1 MVLTMTRRM
10 ITRLVNRRRMFLIA
24 IRPTPISLYDLNYRL
39 DYEKDSEEDCPDRA
53 VIFPGFARSACN
65 RGARLP

>member
-1 MVLTMTRRM
+1 MTRRM
-10 ITRLVNRRRMFLIA
+10 ITRLVNRRRMLLTA
-24 IRPTPISLYDLNYRL
+24 MRPTPISLYELKYRL
-39 DYEKDSEEDCPDRA
+39 DYQKDSEDGPDRA